1 MALRATASVAQGLR
15 EALSEPSAQDYD
27 LAKVTEDR
35 RMIKVADKTANGE
48 SADSFRSGVVR
59 GLGSQREAVSD
70 PETID
75 RSYLALLQK
84 VSKLEAE
91 KSDLQM
97 QIQLDAVAYREVY
110 KVAQELEEDLTAAT
124 AEIEKN
130 QVEIA
135 EFKVRGDQSY
145 PAINSDLVSS
155 SSPDAPSDSDCKPG
169 ESFLFVTVRAAKRT
183 LCVVSASVSQAGKF
197 LAKLQS
203 PMMPPTLTASSH
215 CNSAVGGMT
224 LGMPDMTDMCV
235 RQYAVAVAGPGHA
248 EYHCPRRE
256 SCFGVPIVALT
267 GSSRQSE
274 PDPGKRSS
282 CSLALRASSNDPKAS
297 DAWRHSETFSRS
309 LPSQNARR
317 QAEAHESR
325 NFVHRR
331 RETQRNETPPEDD
344 AE

>member
-1 MALRATASVAQGLR
+1 MTTPTADVVQALR
-15 EALSEPSAQDYD
+15 EALSERSAQDPD
-27 LAKVTEDR
+27 LAKVIEER
-35 RMIKVADKTANGE
+35 RISKVANKNAHGK
-48 SADSFRSGVVR
+48 SADSVSWGCISGKV
-59 GLGSQREAVSD
+59 SQRVVESES
-70 PETID
+70 ETID
-75 RSYLALLQK
+75 RSYFALLQK
-84 VSKLEAE
+84 ISKLEAE
-91 KSDLQM
+91 KGDLKLQM
-97 QIQLDAVAYREVY
+97 EFDMMAYKEVY